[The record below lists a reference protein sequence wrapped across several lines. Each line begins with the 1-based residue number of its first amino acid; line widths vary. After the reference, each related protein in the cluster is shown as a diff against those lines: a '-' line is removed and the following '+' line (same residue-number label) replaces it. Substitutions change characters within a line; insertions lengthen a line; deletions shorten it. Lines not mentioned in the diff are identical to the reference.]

1 MDEMFDYN
9 HDRKLSETEKIERD
23 CFYITEMIDD
33 SCNTAS
39 WSRRTKTERSY
50 DKGVVLIGIICLILA
65 GAVIEYF
72 PVLTLIFVALAVLC
86 FRNS

>member
-39 WSRRTKTERSY
+39 WSRLE
-50 DKGVVLIGIICLILA
+50 GNINA
-65 GAVIEYF
+65 GK
-72 PVLTLIFVALAVLC
+72 
-86 FRNS
+86 